1 MGVFKEKK
9 EKPGPRECV
18 CGKMPVL
25 VSVRGGRMLSCPDP
39 VKCSA
44 NLRTMWQKSEIQAME
59 EWNSLVTGYIAKQ
72 KRAAKAVRR

>member
-9 EKPGPRECV
+9 EKPRECV

-44 NLRTMWQKSEIQAME
+44 NLRTMWQKSEIQAVE